1 MVREIGKERKEKN
14 RRNGEE
20 KKTEMEKKR
29 NGENGEVR
37 KKKKRKRE
45 KWSWGRRMKCKWI
58 RKKEN
63 ERKGS
68 EASDGKKWILRFIFE
83 WMVEIKCEM
92 KGLNGFSKKGV

>member
-1 MVREIGKERKEKN
+1 MVKVGLGVAREIGKERKEKN

-45 KWSWGRRMKCKWI
+45 KWS
-58 RKKEN
+58 
-63 ERKGS
+63 
-68 EASDGKKWILRFIFE
+68 
-83 WMVEIKCEM
+83 
-92 KGLNGFSKKGV
+92 